1 MRRLILCSAIVF
13 AAASARGTVVW
24 DESVNGSLSSSG
36 SSPTAFT
43 LAPGVSSVIGTV
55 GGSASQDW
63 INITVPAGDELS
75 ELVLGSYQS
84 TDAQGFFGVQAGSA
98 FVGSTTNPASYLG
111 YTHFGT
117 GAQNGALPPTNL
129 VTHDLLPL
137 MGNTS
142 LAAGSAGFTP
152 PLASGSY
159 TFLIQQLGSSTNY
172 DFDFQ
177 VTAVPEPGMMGA
189 VAIVAMMA
197 AGARRRRA

>member
-98 FVGSTTNPASYLG
+98 LSARPPTRRRILVIRTLEP
-111 YTHFGT
+111 
-117 GAQNGALPPTNL
+117 AQNGALPPTNL

-189 VAIVAMMA
+189 VAIVAMRA
-197 AGARRRRA
+197 GGARRRRA